1 MPKPAAPQTVVAE
14 IVEAMRALA
23 GSHPGFRPVHAKG
36 IVCSGT
42 FRAAPAGRGLSRAP
56 HLQGQAVATVLRFS
70 NSSGN
75 PDVHDGIPNARAL
88 AVKFQLPDG
97 KNADILALHI
107 EGFPVRTPEDF
118 LAFLRAQL
126 PDPVT
131 GQPAPDAVPRF
142 LASHPKAGAF
152 IERLM
157 KKPVPASYGQ
167 ASYHAEHAF
176 RFTAADGTSRFGR
189 YRWMPEAGES
199 YLAPDD
205 ASKRSANFLREEL
218 ESRLRNG
225 PVVFRLLL
233 QLAAEGDPTD
243 DVTALWPADRQLVEL
258 GRLEV
263 TGISPTSAADERRLV
278 FDPTNLTDGIDL
290 SADPIPQA
298 RSAAY
303 SISYDHRSKG
313 T

>member
-1 MPKPAAPQTVVAE
+1 MSEPAAPRTVIAE
-14 IVEAMRALA
+14 IVETMRALA

-42 FRAAPAGRGLSRAP
+42 FRGAPQARDVSRAP
-56 HLQGQAVATVLRFS
+56 HLQGQAVTTIIRFA
-70 NSSGN
+70 NASGN
-75 PDVHDGIPNARAL
+75 PEVPDGLANVRSL
-88 AVKFQLPDG
+88 AVKFPLADG
-97 KNADILALHI
+97 KNADILANSI

-126 PDPVT
+126 PDPAT

-142 LASHPKAGAF
+142 LGNHPPARDF

-157 KKPVPASYGQ
+157 QKPVPASYGQ

-189 YRWMPEAGES
+189 YHWVPEAGEA
-199 YLAPDD
+199 YLSPDE
-205 ASKRSANFLREEL
+205 ASTRNANFLREEL
-218 ESRLRNG
+218 ENRMRNG
-225 PVVFRLLL
+225 PVVFRLVL

-243 DVTALWPADRQLVEL
+243 DVTALWPADRSLVEL

-263 TGISPTSAADERRLV
+263 TDISPTNAVDERRLV

-290 SADPIPQA
+290 SADPILLA
-298 RSAAY
+298 RSSAY

-313 T
+313 A